1 MQESGAVNMKTV
13 SIDEMGNAIAKEFEQ
28 YVDLTADEVKKIVAE
43 VAEDVKE
50 KIQDEAPVDTGAY
63 KKSWMVTQTKKSA
76 LGAEY
81 TVHSKE
87 KYRLTHLLEFGH
99 AKRGG
104 GRTKAQ
110 PHISKGESLAISEI
124 KKKMGVTGL

>member
-1 MQESGAVNMKTV
+1 MKTV

-28 YVDLTADEVKKIVAE
+28 YVDLTSDEVKKIVAE

-50 KIQDEAPVDTGAY
+50 KIKEEAPVDTGAY
-63 KKSWMVTQTKKSA
+63 KKSWTATRTKNSS
-76 LGAEY
+76 LGAAY

-110 PHISKGESLAISEI
+110 PHIAKGENFAISEI
-124 KKKMGVTGL
+124 RKQMGVTGI